1 MKQGNNVI
9 KTFLDG
15 ISDDDINYT
24 LDKFWND
31 SIGFHLKNCPF
42 YGDDFIWR
50 RKYIQ
55 DRNSHLWH
63 QKYSLPFTKV
73 LSIVA
78 CRVKLNI
85 LGIGT
90 AERSWGDVKMN
101 KYVKKLLL
109 SVMYHRNI
117 TLFIHLPID
126 GNFPF
131 PIITK

>member
-9 KTFLDG
+9 KTFLNG

-31 SIGFHLKNCPF
+31 YIGFHHKNCMF
-42 YGDDFIWR
+42 FGDDFIWR
-50 RKYIQ
+50 IKYIQ
-55 DRNSHLWH
+55 DRNIHLWH

-78 CRVKLNI
+78 CRVKLKI

>member
-1 MKQGNNVI
+1 MDGLGYIYHTFVKIFFGDSDGNHMKQGNNVI

-78 CRVKLNI
+78 CRV
-85 LGIGT
+85 T
-90 AERSWGDVKMN
+90 
-101 KYVKKLLL
+101 
-109 SVMYHRNI
+109 
-117 TLFIHLPID
+117 
-126 GNFPF
+126 
-131 PIITK
+131 